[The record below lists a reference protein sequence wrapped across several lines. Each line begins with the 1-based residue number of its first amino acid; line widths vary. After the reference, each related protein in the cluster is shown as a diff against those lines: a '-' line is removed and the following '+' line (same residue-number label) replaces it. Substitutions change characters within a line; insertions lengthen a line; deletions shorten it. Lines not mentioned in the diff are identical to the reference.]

1 MQIGRRACQNWDP
14 GLSWQCGRKM
24 SFVPLVHFLARSG
37 SMQELAAR
45 LRSRRRAAI
54 QGAGRIAK
62 GLVASALAQQEG
74 RSLLVVTA
82 TLEEAGRWTAQLE
95 GMGWESVQLYPTS
108 EASPYEP
115 FDLEPELVWGQFQ
128 VLADCL
134 QGRKGMAIVATER
147 ALQPHLPPPQRCFSL
162 SASGWKPARSCRRSS
177 WGSS

>member
-1 MQIGRRACQNWDP
+1 
-14 GLSWQCGRKM
+14 M
-24 SFVPLVHFLARSG
+24 SFIPLVRFLAQSG
-37 SMQELAAR
+37 LIQELAAR
-45 LRSRRRAAI
+45 LRSQRRADLE
-54 QGAGRIAK
+54 GAGRIPK
-62 GLVASALAQQEG
+62 GLIASALAQQES

-134 QGRKGMAIVATER
+134 QGKTGLAIVATER
-147 ALQPHLPPPQRCFSL
+147 ALQPHLPPPRGVAGLL
-162 SASGWKPARSCRRSS
+162 SQAGTWPGDVSPATGAAVDPSGLPA
-177 WGSS
+177 GEFGGK